1 MTVDISRHYSACTYF
16 AVGTDNDIRKYYRI
30 STYLRPVTDNG
41 TSQDFCTGRYFT
53 ISSNTDVMTDNSAFI
68 DKCPLPYTYITSNSC
83 PRKNHNTW
91 FDSIV
96 IPAHKGFLGDK
107 SGQYS
112 SKTGNLSCQYLST
125 LSTSDTNNNLTVC
138 FQMLLQFIPGF
149 NNGKVIICIANICI
163 YIVKQRYSF
172 FYIIPLECC
181 QNLLSTSFTPDYYH
195 FTLFYFRRYLAK
207 TMPI

>member
-1 MTVDISRHYSACTYF
+1 MGSPVRDRSIWWHTTGHADMTLLEKIIYLADYIEPSRDF
-16 AVGTDNDIRKYYRI
+16 
-30 STYLRPVTDNG
+30 LRPVTDIG

-138 FQMLLQFIPGF
+138 FQTHNAETKIL
-149 NNGKVIICIANICI
+149 
-163 YIVKQRYSF
+163 
-172 FYIIPLECC
+172 PLVD
-181 QNLLSTSFTPDYYH
+181 LVS
-195 FTLFYFRRYLAK
+195 AV
-207 TMPI
+207 